1 MKQVGLIGYPVAH
14 SLSPPMQQAAFDALG
29 IEARYTLWETPPGAL
44 AERIASLR
52 APEML
57 GANVTIPY
65 KEDVVPLLDECDPQ
79 AARIGA
85 VNTIINRDGR
95 LVGYNTDA
103 PGFLCALTEA
113 MEPHCGNRQVK
124 KVVILGSG
132 GAARGAA
139 VALLENGV
147 EELLLLGRTAAHV
160 QTLLDHLASLAV
172 TIPGSPRIYGGLLE
186 SPVGAQFI
194 APTPAHPPTPP
205 SPVGVQFIAP
215 TPAHPP
221 SPPSPAG
228 RNELR
233 PYNSRLLYNT
243 MLLGGD
249 ETKRFLS
256 SVDVLV
262 NATSA
267 GLKADDAEHAC
278 LLIDVNALPAT
289 SLVMDMIFN
298 PPQTPL
304 LRAAQAHGCAI
315 LNGLSMLLY
324 QGALAFELW
333 TRCSAPLEIMREAL
347 GLAS

>member
-14 SLSPPMQQAAFDALG
+14 SLSPPMQQAAFDAFG
-29 IEARYTLWETPPGAL
+29 IEARYTLWETQPDAL
-44 AERIASLR
+44 AERVASLR

-79 AARIGA
+79 AARAGA
-85 VNTIINRDGR
+85 VNTIVNRAGH
-95 LVGYNTDA
+95 LTGYNTDV
-103 PGFLCALTEA
+103 PGLKRALAECLA
-113 MEPHCGNRQVK
+113 QHQRGSRVK
-124 KVVILGSG
+124 KVVILGTG

-139 VALLENGV
+139 VAALEMGV
-147 EELLLLGRTAAHV
+147 EELLLLGRTPARV
-160 QTLLDHLASLAV
+160 QTLRDHLASLV
-172 TIPGSPRIYGGLLE
+172 KEMPNPPRIYGGLLE
-186 SPVGAQFI
+186 
-194 APTPAHPPTPP
+194 

-228 RNELR
+228 RNELH

-243 MLLGGD
+243 MLSGGD

-262 NATSA
+262 NATSV
-267 GLKADDAEHAC
+267 GLKADDAEHAR
-278 LLIDVNALPAT
+278 LLIDVNALPTT

-324 QGALAFELW
+324 QGAFAFELW
-333 TRCSAPLEIMREAL
+333 TGCSAPLEAMREAL
-347 GLAS
+347 SLPS